1 MRCQQEK
8 KSSWKFQSDDRRWG
22 VEKWYP
28 HNSPSTS
35 ASTLSSPVPLR
46 HLPTTGTLVRQLP
59 FPADPSRFQDFTN
72 ASQCYSM
79 CVCVCVALQPGQKLP
94 SCKTALQIFKSHSIT
109 KMTWNADKPWNKRTQ
124 LDSSL
129 HSTQLNRT
137 ELNREQDGVERTAW
151 NSAPRDAFALLSGVQ
166 IQWHFLSSLL
176 L

>member
-1 MRCQQEK
+1 M
-8 KSSWKFQSDDRRWG
+8 
-22 VEKWYP
+22 VP
-28 HNSPSTS
+28 PTV
-35 ASTLSSPVPLR
+35 PVPASVPLAV
-46 HLPTTGTLVRQLP
+46 LSLCGTSPQLAP
-59 FPADPSRFQDFTN
+59 LSGSFPSQLIQADFKI
-72 ASQCYSM
+72 SQMLHSVTLCM
-79 CVCVCVALQPGQKLP
+79 CVALQPGQKLP